1 MSSVSIFAFIDKE
14 GIVTESQKYVDEIV
28 ILDKRGDKQLID
40 LNHNSLQKEDK
51 IYEFEKKETHSKH
64 IDTLKALGLAMFFTN
79 NPRPEDNY
87 EQIQEMFCTDQLK
100 IDEDDNAEIIDN
112 KQVFDILKHE
122 TGFQF

>member
-1 MSSVSIFAFIDKE
+1 
-14 GIVTESQKYVDEIV
+14 
-28 ILDKRGDKQLID
+28 
-40 LNHNSLQKEDK
+40 
-51 IYEFEKKETHSKH
+51 
-64 IDTLKALGLAMFFTN
+64 MFFTN